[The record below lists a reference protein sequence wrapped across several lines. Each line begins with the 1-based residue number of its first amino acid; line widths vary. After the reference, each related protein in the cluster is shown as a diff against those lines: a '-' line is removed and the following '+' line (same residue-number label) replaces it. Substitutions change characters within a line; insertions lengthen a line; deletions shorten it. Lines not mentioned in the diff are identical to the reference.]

1 LRKQQINRI
10 TDCEMKFIWKTAGY
24 TKWDHK
30 TNEDI
35 LDKLKIKSLTDCI
48 QNYQSKWK
56 EHANRMNAGTIPK

>member
-1 LRKQQINRI
+1 
-10 TDCEMKFIWKTAGY
+10 MKFIWKTAGY